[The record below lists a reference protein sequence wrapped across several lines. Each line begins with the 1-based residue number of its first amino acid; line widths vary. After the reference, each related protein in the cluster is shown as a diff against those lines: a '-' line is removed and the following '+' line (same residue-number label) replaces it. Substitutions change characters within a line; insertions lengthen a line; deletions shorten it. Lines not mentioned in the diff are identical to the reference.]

1 MLNKFTLSDDIKKQS
16 LGDQGKLVETNDKHT
31 SELFKPN

>member
-1 MLNKFTLSDDIKKQS
+1 MISKNS

-31 SELFKPN
+31 SELFKPNW

>member
-1 MLNKFTLSDDIKKQS
+1 MLNKFTLSDDIKKQF
-16 LGDQGKLVETNDKHT
+16 GYQGKLVETNDKHT